1 MEVDWSSMQNGL
13 AGEAISLPQR
23 HAPGTMQ
30 LDSFTNSNI
39 TSRPPPT
46 LAFEDN
52 GPEPLPEAVQDD
64 EDRMTPDEWPDLD
77 EYIHADLD
85 EPGSQPPAKAPPQ
98 EEDAMLAF
106 MGKEPKGKHAA
117 AMELAPSKNP
127 TISLED
133 AFEPVAEDSPVE
145 PETIPQEEQAAL
157 VRIRV
162 LMTSPEPILTAS
174 GESLE
179 LEAGDVHFVDQDSAD
194 WLIES
199 GVAEAAAL

>member
-1 MEVDWSSMQNGL
+1 MLWAAAVSFLLLKYEIMVHQGSINSGVEDS
-13 AGEAISLPQR
+13 EIS
-23 HAPGTMQ
+23 T
-30 LDSFTNSNI
+30 
-39 TSRPPPT
+39 
-46 LAFEDN
+46 
-52 GPEPLPEAVQDD
+52 
-64 EDRMTPDEWPDLD
+64 
-77 EYIHADLD
+77 
-85 EPGSQPPAKAPPQ
+85 
-98 EEDAMLAF
+98 
-106 MGKEPKGKHAA
+106 HAA
-117 AMELAPSKNP
+117 AMELAPSKKP

-145 PETIPQEEQAAL
+145 SEIIPQEEQAAL